1 MKSDSTR
8 VLRVCVCMP
17 HASLHA
23 CMLAWMDVIGV
34 GFVDSREVSGTM
46 YLLAVLLFSV
56 ALAAVDG
63 DDANTRIRS
72 LYT

>member
-1 MKSDSTR
+1 
-8 VLRVCVCMP
+8 
-17 HASLHA
+17 
-23 CMLAWMDVIGV
+23 MLAWMDVIGV